1 MHCVNK
7 FIWLFL
13 PTRQLFWLCQVWN
26 VHPKTVS
33 KSSKYSKGSCFCL
46 LHVRPWTSDLVFD
59 LRNSSITIASG
70 NPNKVAEIKAML
82 GPLPIEV
89 KKQPSSLD
97 VEETGK
103 TYLENAIL
111 KAKAAAAITNSLTI
125 ADDSGLE
132 IDSLGNAPGI
142 FSARLADTNEKKI
155 EKILT
160 ALGDSPYRSAKVCSV
175 MVLCNNH
182 GEIIKNTTGICWGEI
197 LKKPAYPNGEFESL
211 FWVRETNCTYGELSN
226 SQLSKLGSRGKAA
239 RELAPFLLKAIGIKS
254 N

>member
-1 MHCVNK
+1 MENP
-7 FIWLFL
+7 L
-13 PTRQLFWLCQVWN
+13 
-26 VHPKTVS
+26 
-33 KSSKYSKGSCFCL
+33 
-46 LHVRPWTSDLVFD
+46 
-59 LRNSSITIASG
+59 ITIASG
-70 NPNKVAEIKAML
+70 NPKKVAEIEAML

-103 TYLENAIL
+103 TYLDNAIL
-111 KAKAAAAITNSLTI
+111 KAKAAAELTNSWTI

-175 MVLCNNH
+175 MVLCTNT
-182 GEIIKNTTGICWGEI
+182 GEIIKNTIGVCWGEI
-197 LKKPAYPNGEFESL
+197 LKEPAYPNGEFESL
-211 FWVRETNCTYGELSN
+211 FWVRETNCTYGELN
-226 SQLSKLGSRGKAA
+226 NAQLSKHGSRGKAA
-239 RELAPFLLKAIGIKS
+239 RELAPYLLKAIGIKR
-254 N
+254 

>member
-1 MHCVNK
+1 MK
-7 FIWLFL
+7 KPL
-13 PTRQLFWLCQVWN
+13 
-26 VHPKTVS
+26 
-33 KSSKYSKGSCFCL
+33 
-46 LHVRPWTSDLVFD
+46 
-59 LRNSSITIASG
+59 ITIASG
-70 NPNKVAEIKAML
+70 NPKKVAEIEAML

-97 VEETGK
+97 VEETGT
-103 TYLENAIL
+103 TYLDNALL
-111 KAKAAAAITNSLTI
+111 KAQAAAKLTGSWTI

-142 FSARLADTNEKKI
+142 FSARLATTNEKKI

-175 MVLCNNH
+175 MVLCNNR
-182 GEIIKNTTGICWGEI
+182 GELIKHTIGICWGEI
-197 LKKPAYPNGEFESL
+197 LKQPAYPNGEFESL
-211 FWVRETNCTYGELSN
+211 FWVRETNCTYGELTN
-226 SQLSKLGSRGKAA
+226 TQLSKHGSRGKAA

>member
-1 MHCVNK
+1 LK
-7 FIWLFL
+7 KPL
-13 PTRQLFWLCQVWN
+13 
-26 VHPKTVS
+26 
-33 KSSKYSKGSCFCL
+33 
-46 LHVRPWTSDLVFD
+46 
-59 LRNSSITIASG
+59 ITIASG
-70 NPNKVAEIKAML
+70 NPKKVAEIEEML

-103 TYLENAIL
+103 TYLDNALL
-111 KAKAAAAITNSLTI
+111 KAKAAAESTGSWTI

-142 FSARLADTNEKKI
+142 FSARLAKSNEKKI

-182 GEIIKNTTGICWGEI
+182 GELIKHTIGICWGEI

-211 FWVRETNCTYGELSN
+211 FWVRETNCTYGELTN
-226 SQLSKLGSRGKAA
+226 TQLSKHGSRGKAA
-239 RELAPFLLKAIGIKS
+239 RELAPFLLKAMGIKS

>member
-1 MHCVNK
+1 MEK
-7 FIWLFL
+7 PL
-13 PTRQLFWLCQVWN
+13 
-26 VHPKTVS
+26 
-33 KSSKYSKGSCFCL
+33 
-46 LHVRPWTSDLVFD
+46 
-59 LRNSSITIASG
+59 ITIASG
-70 NPNKVAEIKAML
+70 NPKKVAEIEAML

-103 TYLENAIL
+103 TYLENALL
-111 KAKAAAAITNSLTI
+111 KAKAAAKLTRSWTI

-142 FSARLADTNEKKI
+142 FSARLAETNEKKI
-155 EKILT
+155 DKILS

-175 MVLCNNH
+175 MVLCNGN
-182 GEIIKNTTGICWGEI
+182 GELIKNTIGICWGEI

-211 FWVRETNCTYGELSN
+211 FWVRETNCTYGELTN
-226 SQLSKLGSRGKAA
+226 TQLSKHGSRGKAA

>member
-1 MHCVNK
+1 MK
-7 FIWLFL
+7 KPL
-13 PTRQLFWLCQVWN
+13 
-26 VHPKTVS
+26 
-33 KSSKYSKGSCFCL
+33 
-46 LHVRPWTSDLVFD
+46 
-59 LRNSSITIASG
+59 ITIASG
-70 NPNKVAEIKAML
+70 NPKKVAEIEAML

-103 TYLENAIL
+103 TYLDNAIL
-111 KAKAAAAITNSLTI
+111 KAKAAAALTNSWTI

-142 FSARLADTNEKKI
+142 FSARLAKTNEEKI

-175 MVLCNNH
+175 MVLCTNS
-182 GEIIKNTTGICWGEI
+182 GEIIKNTIGICWGEI

-211 FWVRETNCTYGELSN
+211 FWVRETNCTYGELN
-226 SQLSKLGSRGKAA
+226 NAQLSKHGSRGKAA
-239 RELAPFLLKAIGIKS
+239 RELAPYLLKAIGIKR
-254 N
+254 